1 MNLGQDVCKDYN
13 IVKFRFV
20 HSDFTVTRKFV
31 DLRECN
37 GLKASIQ
44 FAAVLMSCDFVM
56 IMNQTMPML
65 DTKDYIY

>member
-44 FAAVLMSCDFVM
+44 QYFAAISHHVNL
-56 IMNQTMPML
+56 
-65 DTKDYIY
+65 Y